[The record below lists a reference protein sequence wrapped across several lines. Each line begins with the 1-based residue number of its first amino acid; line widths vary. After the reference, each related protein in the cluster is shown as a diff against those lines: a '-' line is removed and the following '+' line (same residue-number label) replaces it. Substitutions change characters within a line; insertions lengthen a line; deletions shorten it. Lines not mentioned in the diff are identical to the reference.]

1 MSRLQQRR
9 QTELVRQ
16 KAVSLKQSL
25 NESHIEESTLQ
36 ARLAGYKQRAEHLH
50 RQSKQLDLHIQL
62 LKQSHANEAGRLQVS
77 AICAELT
84 WHSLTALV
92 SLLTILIVH
101 QATLSSLD
109 TGRTDCKG
117 EAAESEYD

>member
-1 MSRLQQRR
+1 MSCLQQRR
-9 QTELVRQ
+9 QTELERQ

-77 AICAELT
+77 ANL
-84 WHSLTALV
+84 LAL
-92 SLLTILIVH
+92 
-101 QATLSSLD
+101 
-109 TGRTDCKG
+109 C
-117 EAAESEYD
+117 